1 MVGIHIC
8 QLFYLFILHRL
19 VSLESNVVQHCT
31 STQNH
36 VNLFRCHSNFCMQH
50 MKSPFPSAER
60 LLDHH
65 SRFCVCTIVGFLG
78 WSSCC
83 CKRCHWEWTAGV
95 PTVPEKNAIIE
106 GAMVILQITANV
118 TDPKD
123 VAIVSTSWPAGNNIG
138 KHAFKS
144 NNIFVEVKARSSSNV
159 LVRV

>member
-1 MVGIHIC
+1 MQFVVFEKFTNVYSHQISLEIKSSPINNLYDKGSQKVKTAHVLKMSTKKCLTDVVPYWQTLLRSMIGIHIC

-19 VSLESNVVQHCT
+19 MSLQSNVVQHCT

-36 VNLFRCHSNFCMQH
+36 ANLFRCHSNFCMQH

-83 CKRCHWEWTAGV
+83 CKRCH
-95 PTVPEKNAIIE
+95 
-106 GAMVILQITANV
+106 
-118 TDPKD
+118 
-123 VAIVSTSWPAGNNIG
+123 
-138 KHAFKS
+138 
-144 NNIFVEVKARSSSNV
+144 
-159 LVRV
+159 